1 MKQKEKNG
9 EKQSKFKFP
18 ALNLLSSFEIL
29 SYNSINCRRKVF
41 STNSSTQDGS
51 VINEEAAVFEDKH
64 DLPYSDLSKTY
75 DFVHRSTTSCPAPMS
90 NLPSRGCCG
99 RDNLAMERSPRST
112 CHSTATSCTAIRLKH
127 SCSIEN
133 FLRLR
138 SLSDELS
145 MEMEKHSYQSIR
157 SCGSGKTTEHSFLS
171 LATSLQSLE
180 NRLWKICK
188 SPYRSAHDSDM
199 YDKLDSRK
207 GSKHLS
213 SDYHVNTQ
221 TLLEGYVEKKVRFA
235 GVVPDVQIDDLTNRT
250 DVLRIIDDGKK
261 QGIVHYHTTEKE
273 HGASFTLNVHNIK
286 LMLHRELL
294 LRISMHEIAAVCYIK
309 DDNDNILSIKYGVPD
324 KCNLAVLYVDNR
336 IQAEE
341 ICALVDQCFQL
352 VYRETAIQFIDRK
365 LTHAFT
371 TSVTSSNT
379 QSEPQDNNTL
389 NNQGDN
395 PLKLSYI
402 TTSDPNLTKNSSSS
416 CTCTS
421 PKRSNRAISI
431 TADSEIG
438 LAGCFEVLQDY
449 LKKLPK
455 CLTVKELRQF
465 AMLLKAWH
473 NEPGTTTSEFCEKV
487 FKLYGQ
493 ERKHMLA
500 GMGPFIP
507 AEEYHVFEEF
517 LAKNSVSLPAN
528 GHGTISSYRS
538 YTPQRSNSV
547 SDIGVTTHSMNGA
560 DSDEF
565 DRMIDCFS
573 NQIDL
578 MENSVE
584 VDSFM
589 S

>member
-1 MKQKEKNG
+1 M
-9 EKQSKFKFP
+9 
-18 ALNLLSSFEIL
+18 
-29 SYNSINCRRKVF
+29 
-41 STNSSTQDGS
+41 
-51 VINEEAAVFEDKH
+51 EDK
-64 DLPYSDLSKTY
+64 K
-75 DFVHRSTTSCPAPMS
+75 R
-90 NLPSRGCCG
+90 
-99 RDNLAMERSPRST
+99 
-112 CHSTATSCTAIRLKH
+112 
-127 SCSIEN
+127 
-133 FLRLR
+133 
-138 SLSDELS
+138 
-145 MEMEKHSYQSIR
+145 EK
-157 SCGSGKTTEHSFLS
+157 
-171 LATSLQSLE
+171 
-180 NRLWKICK
+180 K
-188 SPYRSAHDSDM
+188 SPYRSTHDSDM

-213 SDYHVNTQ
+213 LDYHVSTQ
-221 TLLEGYVEKKVRFA
+221 TLLESYVEKKVRFA

-250 DVLRIIDDGKK
+250 DVLRIIDEGKR
-261 QGIVHYHTTEKE
+261 QGSIHHHTTDKE

-286 LMLHRELL
+286 LMCQRELL

-309 DDNDNILSIKYGVPD
+309 DDSDNILAIKYGVPD

-352 VYRETAIQFIDRK
+352 VYTEAAIQFIDTK
-365 LTHAFT
+365 LTGAFT

-379 QSEPQDNNTL
+379 QSEPQDSNTINNPADT
-389 NNQGDN
+389 

-402 TTSDPNLTKNSSSS
+402 TTSDQNLTKNSSSS
-416 CTCTS
+416 CTRTS
-421 PKRSNRAISI
+421 PKQSNRTISI
-431 TADSEIG
+431 TTDSEIG

-487 FKLYGQ
+487 FNLYGQ

-517 LAKNSVSLPAN
+517 LNKNSVTLPAN

-547 SDIGVTTHSMNGA
+547 SDIGTTTHSMNGA

-578 MENSVE
+578 MESSVE
-584 VDSFM
+584 VDSVM